1 MKERYFISGIV
12 LLSFSLL
19 MFFIV
24 SIVIEIPLSV
34 NIVDDNGEESN
45 KIPLNI
51 FSIGIPSLSAL
62 IGIIYLLLSN
72 FKESR

>member
-12 LLSFSLL
+12 LFSFSLL

-24 SIVIEIPLSV
+24 SIVIEIPLSM
-34 NIVDDNGEESN
+34 NIVDDNGFESN

-62 IGIIYLLLSN
+62 IGIIFLLLSN
-72 FKESR
+72 FKESK